1 MTTTT
6 TAAPVRVFGSAIRR
20 REDPRLLT
28 GTARFTADITLP
40 GQLYAAILRSPHGH
54 ARIKKINTAAAKAA
68 PGVVAAFTG
77 ADTEGVLQSIPCAWL
92 VPNSDLK
99 VSPYPAMAKEVVRYV
114 GDAVAVVVAES
125 AQQAYDAVDLIEVDY
140 QPLPATV
147 DPQQAVKPGA
157 PQLHPEVPNNIA
169 FKWTVAGG
177 DVEAAFKG
185 AEVVV
190 RDRIVQQRLIP
201 TAMETRGALAHY
213 IPATGELTLWNT
225 TQNPHIVRFI
235 MSLVSGIPED
245 RLRVIAPE
253 VGGGFGSK
261 IAQIQGDFITVFCSM
276 KLGRPV
282 KWIESRSENY
292 QSTTHGRD
300 HVQDVEMAATKDGRI
315 LGLRCTV
322 WAGMGAYLSTAAP
335 GIPTI
340 LHGLMLSGPYKI
352 PAVKEDVYGVYTN
365 TTPVEAY
372 RGAGRPEATFMLERI
387 IDRLADE
394 IGVDPVEVRRRNL
407 IPPFDNGHDVITGL
421 KYDSGNYQGALDKAL
436 AHAGYDKLREEQAA
450 ARKKGRYI
458 GIGVSV
464 YVEICGLGP
473 SQVAGAVGFQGGLW
487 ESAIIRFHPS
497 GKAHV
502 FIGSSPHGQGEET
515 TFAQIVADELG
526 VSVNDV
532 KVVHGDTDTTPM
544 GWGTYGS
551 RTTAVSGAALAM
563 ATRKIKEKAK
573 LLTSHLLEAAVED
586 IEYANGKFFVRGF
599 PDRHKT
605 IQDVAL
611 MANVAWNMPQGMEP
625 GLEATTFY
633 DPPNFVYPFGAHL
646 AVVEVAPETG
656 HIELKRYVAVDDCG
670 PQINPMIVE
679 GQVHG
684 GVVQGI
690 GQALWEEA
698 VYDAKGQLLTG
709 SLADYAIP
717 RADVLPDIEVLHTVT
732 PSPHHPLGVKG
743 IGEAGTIASTCT
755 VYNAVLDALEPFKV
769 QSIQMPLTPERV
781 WRAIAEQAKQ

>member
-1 MTTTT
+1 MATTV
-6 TAAPVRVFGSAIRR
+6 AAPARIFGSGIKR

-28 GTARFTADITLP
+28 GTARYTADITLP

-54 ARIKKINTAAAKAA
+54 ARIKKIDTAAAKAA

-77 ADTEGVLQSIPCAWL
+77 ADTEGVLQCIPCAWL
-92 VPNSDLK
+92 VPGSELK
-99 VSPYPAMAKEVVRYV
+99 VCPYPPIAKTIVRYV
-114 GDAVAVVVAES
+114 GDAVAVVVADS

-140 QPLPATV
+140 DPMPATV
-147 DPQQAVKPGA
+147 DPEQAVKPGA
-157 PQLHPEVPNNIA
+157 PQIHTEAPNNIA
-169 FKWTVAGG
+169 FKWTVSGG
-177 DVEAAFKG
+177 DIEAAFKK
-185 AEVVV
+185 ADIVV
-190 RDRIVQQRLIP
+190 RDRIIQQRLIP

-213 IPATGELTLWNT
+213 LPATGELTLWNT

-235 MSLVSGIPED
+235 MSLVCNIPED

-261 IAQIQGDFITVFCSM
+261 MPQIQGDFITVFCSM

-282 KWIESRSENY
+282 KWIETRSENY

-300 HVQDVEMAATKDGRI
+300 HVQDVEMAATKDGKI

-340 LHGLMLSGPYKI
+340 LHGLMLSGPYQI
-352 PAVKEDVYGVYTN
+352 GAVKEDVYGVYTN

-372 RGAGRPEATFMLERI
+372 RGAGRPEATFMLERV

-394 IGVDPVEVRRRNL
+394 LKIDPAEIRRRNL
-407 IPPFDNGHDVITGL
+407 IPPFDNGHDVVTGL

-436 AHAGYDKLREEQAA
+436 THAGYAALRNEQAE

-458 GIGVSV
+458 GIGVGI

-487 ESAIIRFHPS
+487 ESAIVRFHPS

-526 VSVNDV
+526 VSVGDV
-532 KVVHGDTDTTPM
+532 KIVHGDTETTPM

-551 RTTAVSGAALAM
+551 RTTAVSGAALAV

-586 IEYANGKFFVRGF
+586 IEYENGKFFVRGF
-599 PDRHKT
+599 PDKSKT
-605 IQDVAL
+605 IQDIAL

-633 DPPNFVYPFGAHL
+633 DPPNFVYPFGAHI
-646 AVVEVAPETG
+646 AVVEVDAETG
-656 HIELKRYVAVDDCG
+656 VVQLKRYVAVDDCG
-670 PQINPMIVE
+670 HQINPMIVE

-690 GQALWEEA
+690 GQALWERA
-698 VYDAKGQLLTG
+698 VYDDNGQLLTG

-743 IGEAGTIASTCT
+743 IGEAGTIVSTCT
-755 VYNAVLDALEPFKV
+755 VYNAVIDALEPFAV

-781 WRAIAEQAKQ
+781 FTAMSKKGR